1 MMKETPLEY
10 VARMLR
16 NIEGKDPIKVQSATA
31 KKLDKLIRN
40 QAPSS
45 LRKRPAPG
53 KWSVLEILAHMAET
67 EFAAGWR
74 IRQALSSPGIALQ
87 AFDQDAWA
95 NTGHYDKRPATKW
108 VEQFRALREA
118 NLNLVRSLTPQQW
131 KNHGLHEERGPQT
144 IEQMVRM
151 TAGHDINHTKQIEL
165 ILKPSANH

>member
-1 MMKETPLEY
+1 MKETPQEY
-10 VARMLR
+10 VARMLH
-16 NIEGKDPIKVQSATA
+16 NVQGKDPLTIQAATA
-31 KKLDKLIRN
+31 KKLQHLIKN
-40 QAPSS
+40 QAPSR

-53 KWSVLEILAHMAET
+53 KWSVVEILAHMAET

-95 NTGHYDKRPATKW
+95 NTGHYDKRHASKW

-118 NLNLVRSLTPQQW
+118 NLHLLRSLTPEQW
-131 KNHGLHEERGPQT
+131 KHHGMHEERGPQT

-151 TAGHDINHTKQIEL
+151 TAGHDINHTRQIEL
-165 ILKPSANH
+165 ITRVFDR

>member
-1 MMKETPLEY
+1 MTETPQEY

-31 KKLDKLIRN
+31 KKLHHLIRN
-40 QAPSS
+40 QTPSR
-45 LRKRPAPG
+45 LRKRPTPG
-53 KWSVLEILAHMAET
+53 KWSVVEILAHMAET

-74 IRQALSSPGIALQ
+74 IRQALSSPGISLQ

-95 NTGHYDKRPATKW
+95 NTGHYDKRHASKW

-118 NLNLVRSLTPQQW
+118 NLRLLRSLAPEQW
-131 KNHGLHEERGPQT
+131 KHHGLHEERGPQT

-151 TAGHDINHTKQIEL
+151 TAGHDINHTRQIEL
-165 ILKPSANH
+165 ILRP